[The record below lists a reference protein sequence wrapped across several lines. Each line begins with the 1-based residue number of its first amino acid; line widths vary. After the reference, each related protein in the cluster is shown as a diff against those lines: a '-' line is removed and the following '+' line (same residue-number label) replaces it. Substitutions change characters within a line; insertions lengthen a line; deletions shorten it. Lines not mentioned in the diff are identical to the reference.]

1 MCRPMPNVSINGRTR
16 SFKRGCLCEKAEY
29 EFANDQW
36 TVQRRNFTS
45 AAHHGI
51 SKHDELLDV
60 GGIIEKHT
68 QDTVKINGSYFWK
81 RTCQFVVGE

>member
-45 AAHHGI
+45 CTSRYIKTRRATRRWRHHREAHTGYGE
-51 SKHDELLDV
+51 DQRQLLLETYVSVCD
-60 GGIIEKHT
+60 
-68 QDTVKINGSYFWK
+68 
-81 RTCQFVVGE
+81 R